1 MPCCSYCQSA
11 NHNIIECNV
20 DNDLVKMMEC
30 KTCPDFFHMS
40 PRILKKIASQLNIKT
55 SLPKIQLACSLSQ
68 YHRRQEREKEQKK
81 ENRETYEDTCCPI
94 CLEEF
99 SEKPNNQSMTE
110 CGHKFCTSCLIQHLR
125 KNNNCPCCRTQ
136 LIEERRPPMQHLYR
150 YPSGPPLIP
159 IGRNQLNQ
167 LNQPNMELLQPLE
180 LPPLPE
186 MPQMIQIPYASTT
199 PEIELEP
206 GEIEENN
213 QTLSQLPTAPESEI
227 MERDNIIEIVGDVTN
242 TLIELGEEHVDLD
255 PYNLFEELSI
265 IEDNINDFNHTLDNI
280 MNISENN
287 ETPISITRQITPEP
301 PTTIR
306 MEAPPLSRET
316 NRRNRGNITLRH
328 YQQHFS

>member
-40 PRILKKIASQLNIKT
+40 SRILKKIASQLNIKT

-110 CGHKFCTSCLIQHLR
+110 CGHKFCTSCLMQHLR
-125 KNNNCPCCRTQ
+125 KNNSCPCCRTQ

-159 IGRNQLNQ
+159 IGRNQ
-167 LNQPNMELLQPLE
+167 PNMELLQALE
-180 LPPLPE
+180 LPPLPQMPMLREPETE
-186 MPQMIQIPYASTT
+186 M
-199 PEIELEP
+199 EP
-206 GEIEENN
+206 GEIEENI
-213 QTLSQLPTAPESEI
+213 QTPTQMPNATHSEL
-227 MERDNIIEIVGDVTN
+227 MHERNDMFTEIASDYDPLDILDELATIDENLLELNEALVNVRNTTEMQSTEMQATEMQTIENANSNSPTN
-242 TLIELGEEHVDLD
+242 V
-255 PYNLFEELSI
+255 
-265 IEDNINDFNHTLDNI
+265 
-280 MNISENN
+280 M
-287 ETPISITRQITPEP
+287 RQVTPEP
-301 PTTIR
+301 TIR
-306 MEAPPLSRET
+306 REAPPLMQER

-328 YQQHFS
+328 YQQHFSR